1 MTTKYIFVLNIL
13 KLAFAAD
20 IEVSKFKFIGYRN
33 VWHTGQDHRV
43 SSFQNQH
50 YTNNK
55 YHNNALIFDMSFHIT
70 YFDYDMV

>member
-43 SSFQNQH
+43 SRFKINTTPI
-50 YTNNK
+50 TNT
-55 YHNNALIFDMSFHIT
+55 IIT
-70 YFDYDMV
+70 H